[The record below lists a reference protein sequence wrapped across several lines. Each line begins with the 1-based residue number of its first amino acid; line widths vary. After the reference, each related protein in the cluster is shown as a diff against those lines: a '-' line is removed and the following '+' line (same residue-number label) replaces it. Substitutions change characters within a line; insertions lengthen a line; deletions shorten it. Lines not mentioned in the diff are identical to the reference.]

1 MKQRRDIAGWGG
13 YLTGLIY
20 SSLCI
25 IGSVINPI
33 ILLLNPDEKGWEVTF
48 ALWLFCPLF
57 ILIWKECYTEL
68 KDMWVTHKTTKSC
81 LRK

>member
-1 MKQRRDIAGWGG
+1 MKQRRDIAGWAG

-33 ILLLNPDEKGWEVTF
+33 ILLLNPDQKGWEVTF

-81 LRK
+81 LKK

>member
-33 ILLLNPDEKGWEVTF
+33 ILLLNPDEKGWEVTI

-68 KDMWVTHKTTKSC
+68 KDMWVTHKTTNHV
-81 LRK
+81 

>member
-20 SSLCI
+20 SSLGI

-33 ILLLNPDEKGWEVTF
+33 TLLLNPNEKGWEVTF

-57 ILIWKECYTEL
+57 IMIWKECYMEL
-68 KDMWVTHKTTKSC
+68 KDMWKTHKNENHV
-81 LRK
+81 